1 MCMFDGMQECC
12 GKDFVS
18 KLTPETIQVLKDS
31 LETDEDVP
39 HVFVIFGASG
49 DLAKRK
55 IYPTLWW
62 LFRDKLLPAATFIIG
77 YARSALTVSS
87 LAEKIQPFCRVQ
99 MEEEEAFER
108 FLKWNTYVQGAY
120 DQAEGFMKIKEH
132 IEAIGLRFRSCPER
146 IFYLAVPPG
155 VYKPITA
162 NVGHHCMCRSGNAW
176 TRVIVEKPFGK
187 DTESS
192 LDLSAHLSKLFR
204 EDQIYRIDHYL
215 GKEMVQNLFVLRF
228 GNRMFSPSWNREH
241 IASVTISFKEK
252 LGTYGRG
259 GYFDEYGIIRD
270 VMQNHLLQIL
280 CLVAMEKPVSLRAQ
294 DIHNEKVR
302 VLKCIDAIQLENVVL
317 GQYIGNKSS
326 DREEE
331 RLSYRDDPSVAEKSR
346 TPTYALAACWINNE
360 RWEGV
365 PFFLRCGK
373 ALNEQKAEV
382 RVQFRDV
389 VSDIFPEGQVK
400 RNELVIRVQ
409 PNEAVYFKMMTKT
422 PGMGFDIT
430 ETELDLTYNERYRE
444 VHLPEAYERLLLEVF
459 CGSQI
464 NFVRSDEL
472 HEAWRIFSPLLKT
485 IEDNQV
491 QPSPYMFGSR
501 GPPESDEMMGKHGF
515 IFTGTYR
522 WKPPMKC

>member
-1 MCMFDGMQECC
+1 MSEECC
-12 GKDFVS
+12 
-18 KLTPETIQVLKDS
+18 DS
-31 LETDEDVP
+31 LDTEEDVP
-39 HVFVIFGASG
+39 HVFVVFGASG

-55 IYPTLWW
+55 IYPTLWF
-62 LFRDKLLPAATFIIG
+62 LFRDKLLPPATFVVG
-77 YARSALTVSS
+77 YARSALALPS
-87 LAEKIQPFCRVQ
+87 LTEKFRPFCHVQ
-99 MEEEEAFER
+99 AEEQEAFER
-108 FLKWNTYVQGAY
+108 FLKWNTYIRGAY
-120 DQAEGFMKIKEH
+120 DQPEGFMKIKEH
-132 IEAIGLRFRSCPER
+132 IEAIGLRFGRCPER

-162 NVGHHCMCRSGNAW
+162 NVREHCTCTKENAW
-176 TRVIVEKPFGK
+176 TRVIIEKPFGK

-192 LDLSAHLSKLFR
+192 LDLSSHLSKLFR
-204 EDQIYRIDHYL
+204 EDQVYRIDHYL

-228 GNRMFSPSWNREH
+228 GNRMFNPSWNREH

-280 CLVAMEKPVSLRAQ
+280 CLVAMEKPVSLEAQ
-294 DIHNEKVR
+294 DIHNEKYV
-302 VLKCIDAIQLENVVL
+302 
-317 GQYIGNKSS
+317 GNKSS
-326 DREEE
+326 NEEEE
-331 RLSYRDDPSVAEKSR
+331 RLNYHDDPQVAQESR
-346 TPTYALAACWINNE
+346 TPTFALATCWINNE

-382 RVQFRDV
+382 RIQFRDV
-389 VSDIFPEGQVK
+389 VSDIFLEGQVK
-400 RNELVIRVQ
+400 RNELVVRVQ
-409 PNEAVYFKMMTKT
+409 PNEAVYFKMMTKS

-430 ETELDLTYNERYRE
+430 ETELDLTYNERYKE

-472 HEAWRIFSPLLKT
+472 HEAWRIFTPLLKT
-485 IEDNQV
+485 IEDKQV
-491 QPSPYMFGSR
+491 RPSPYMFGSR
-501 GPPESDEMMGKHGF
+501 GPAESDEMMRKHGF
-515 IFTGTYR
+515 IFTGTYK
-522 WKPPMKC
+522 WKQPVKC